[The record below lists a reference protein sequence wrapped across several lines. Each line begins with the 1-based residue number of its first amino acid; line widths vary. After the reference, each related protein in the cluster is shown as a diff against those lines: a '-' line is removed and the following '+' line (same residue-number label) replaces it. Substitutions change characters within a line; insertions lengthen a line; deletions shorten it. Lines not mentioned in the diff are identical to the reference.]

1 MHKAYIYFF
10 SLLLLLNF
18 SHTLQAQNNELLG
31 SYKIA
36 FIGKDKESSKYKAIF
51 SGIKDAAKTLG
62 EELSIEVEVFE
73 LSPIQDQEDT
83 QSEAIIQSFLKN
95 VDGII
100 LSPAE
105 KENLSTALKLIQF
118 HKKEIVLLEQPVSS
132 IASLMSIQPNE
143 VQAGKLAAK
152 ALLKELPTQ
161 GRVAILTSS
170 QPSATLEQRMKGVKS
185 ILGYKRIE
193 TVIKTEPN
201 YKSALKSIKQAEDN
215 DVDRYIKGWLFLD
228 DWGLRG
234 MPDLP
239 WQPNALPLV
248 AIQSSATTNLFYD
261 LGYLNAIVL
270 HPYHDWGYQASEV
283 LIKKMF
289 KKKSPANNVII
300 PEPILVNWENI
311 EIYKKYWREWLN

>member
-300 PEPILVNWENI
+300 SEPILVNWENI

>member
-100 LSPAE
+100 LSPTE
-105 KENLSTALKLIQF
+105 KENLSTAIKLIQY

-132 IASLMSIQPNE
+132 IASLVSIQPNE

-170 QPSATLEQRMKGVKS
+170 QPSTTLEQRMKGVKS

-311 EIYKKYWREWLN
+311 DIYKKYWREWLN

>member
-62 EELSIEVEVFE
+62 EEYSIEVEVFE

-83 QSEAIIQSFLKN
+83 QLEAIIQSFLKN

-105 KENLSTALKLIQF
+105 NENLSTALKLIQF
-118 HKKEIVLLEQPVSS
+118 HKKEIVFLEQPVSS
-132 IASLMSIQPNE
+132 IASLMIIQPNE

-170 QPSATLEQRMKGVKS
+170 KPSTILEERMKGVKS

-193 TVIKTEPN
+193 AVIKTEPN

-311 EIYKKYWREWLN
+311 DIYKKYWREWLN

>member
-132 IASLMSIQPNE
+132 VASLMSIQPNE

-170 QPSATLEQRMKGVKS
+170 QPSTTLEQRMKGVKS

-311 EIYKKYWREWLN
+311 DIYKKYWREWLN

>member
-1 MHKAYIYFF
+1 MYKACIYIF

-18 SHTLQAQNNELLG
+18 SQTLQAQNNELLG

-36 FIGKDKESSKYKAIF
+36 FIGKDKESSKYKAVF

-62 EELSIEVEVFE
+62 VELSIEVEVLE
-73 LSPIQDQEDT
+73 LSPIQNQEDT

-105 KENLSTALKLIQF
+105 NENLSTALKLIQF

-132 IASLMSIQPNE
+132 IDPLLSIQPNE

-152 ALLKELPTQ
+152 ALLKQLPTQ

-170 QPSATLEQRMKGVKS
+170 QPSDILKQRMQGVKS

-193 TVIKTEPN
+193 TVVQTEPN
-201 YKSALKSIKQAEDN
+201 YKSALISIKQAEDN
-215 DVDRYIKGWLFLD
+215 DVDHYIKGWLFLD
-228 DWGLRG
+228 DWALRG

-261 LGYLNAIVL
+261 LGYLNAMVL

-283 LIKKMF
+283 LIKKLF
-289 KKKSPANNVII
+289 KKQSPANNVTI

-311 EIYKKYWREWLN
+311 DVYKKYWREWLD

>member
-1 MHKAYIYFF
+1 MHKACIYIF

-18 SHTLQAQNNELLG
+18 SQTLQAQNNELLG

-36 FIGKDKESSKYKAIF
+36 FIGKDKESSKYKAVF

-62 EELSIEVEVFE
+62 KELSIEVEVLE
-73 LSPIQDQEDT
+73 LSPIQNQEDT

-100 LSPAE
+100 LSATDN
-105 KENLSTALKLIQF
+105 ENLSTALKLIQF
-118 HKKEIVLLEQPVSS
+118 HKKEIVLLEQPLSS
-132 IASLMSIQPNE
+132 IAPLLSIQPNE

-152 ALLKELPTQ
+152 ALLKQLPTR

-170 QPSATLEQRMKGVKS
+170 QPSDILKQRMQGVKS

-193 TVIKTEPN
+193 TIVQTEPN

-215 DVDRYIKGWLFLD
+215 DVDHHIKGWLFLD

-239 WQPNALPLV
+239 WKPNALPLV
-248 AIQSSATTNLFYD
+248 TIQSSATTNLFYD
-261 LGYLNAIVL
+261 LGYLNAMVL
-270 HPYHDWGYQASEV
+270 HSYHDWGYQASEV
-283 LIKKMF
+283 LIKKLF
-289 KKKSPANNVII
+289 KKQSPANNVTI

-311 EIYKKYWREWLN
+311 DVYKKYWREWLD

>member
-105 KENLSTALKLIQF
+105 KENLSNALKLIQF

-170 QPSATLEQRMKGVKS
+170 QPSTTLEQRMKGVKS

-248 AIQSSATTNLFYD
+248 TIQSSATTNLFYD
-261 LGYLNAIVL
+261 LGYLNAIVI

-311 EIYKKYWREWLN
+311 DIYKKYWREWLN